1 MLRRMHDNQSF
12 TLIELLIVVAII
24 GILAALIIV
33 SLNTILPRAR
43 DAQRKA
49 ALNEIQKA
57 LAEFYINHGYYPGE
71 QSFPPP
77 TGGWWENISNT
88 AYGAEMYNDMLSYMS
103 SVPQDPL
110 YGKTSEDYMYV
121 SGNIGSAVSLNPG
134 TYQHYWIGAHM
145 ELSSDYTAT
154 TATVSSGL
162 YPTGPNPATFNYII
176 QQ

>member
-33 SLNTILPRAR
+33 SLNTILPRTR

-77 TGGWWENISNT
+77 TGGWWESVSYT
-88 AYGAEMYNDMLSYMS
+88 VDGAEVYNDLLKYMS
-103 SVPQDPL
+103 SVPEDPL
-110 YGKTSEDYMYV
+110 YAKTSQDYFYE
-121 SGNIGSAVSLNPG
+121 SGVGPSPNPG
-134 TYQHYWIGAHM
+134 SYQHYWLGAVM
-145 ELSSDYTAT
+145 ELSQDYTAT
-154 TATVSSGL
+154 TATMSGGL
-162 YPTGPNPATFNYII
+162 WPTGPNPVTFNYII